1 MQRSMEMFACSGLS
15 ELGPLLLLS
24 SMSRF
29 RHIEALMLCAEMAWA
44 VREAHHEVVHNVL
57 HGEIVDSQDENIL
70 QVRAAATAL
79 RLVTA
84 VLNGRF
90 ATAVLKQP
98 LADGFSRRRRAATW
112 RRRCGRWYGR
122 RR

>member
-1 MQRSMEMFACSGLS
+1 
-15 ELGPLLLLS
+15 
-24 SMSRF
+24 
-29 RHIEALMLCAEMAWA
+29 MLCAEMAWA

-79 RLVTA
+79 R
-84 VLNGRF
+84 F
-90 ATAVLKQP
+90 ATAVLNQP
-98 LADGFSRRRRAATW
+98 LADGFSRRRRGATW
-112 RRRCGRWYGR
+112 RRRCGRWCGR

>member
-70 QVRAAATAL
+70 QVNSSNRPPLRNGCPQRSFRNGCAQPAA
-79 RLVTA
+79 
-84 VLNGRF
+84 
-90 ATAVLKQP
+90 
-98 LADGFSRRRRAATW
+98 
-112 RRRCGRWYGR
+112 C
-122 RR
+122 

>member
-1 MQRSMEMFACSGLS
+1 
-15 ELGPLLLLS
+15 
-24 SMSRF
+24 
-29 RHIEALMLCAEMAWA
+29 MLCAEMAWA

-90 ATAVLKQP
+90 TTAVLKRP
-98 LADGFSRRRRAATW
+98 LADDFSRRRRAATW